1 MPWKE
6 SRAVDQ
12 RLQFLAE
19 YQTKE
24 TTIIDLCRQFGISR
38 PTAYKWIKR
47 YEQLGPE
54 GLSELSRRPKSCS
67 HAILEQIENEVLAVR
82 NRHPTWG
89 PRKIRARLEHLD
101 PGADWPAPSTI
112 GQILN
117 RAGLTK
123 PQRIRRRVTP
133 SAQPFGN
140 ITAPN
145 QGWCIDFKGWFRT
158 GDGQRCDPLTITDAF
173 SRYLIRCQVVNKM
186 DTPHVM
192 AVCDAAMREFGLPD
206 RIRSDNGS
214 PFSGPGLLGLSRLS
228 LKWLRLGIGHER
240 IQPGC
245 PQQNGRH
252 ERMHRTLKDETTQ
265 PPAATRASQQRRF
278 NEFRKLFNNERPH
291 EALEYQTPSQLYVCS
306 ARPYP
311 NHIPEFEYTRE
322 FLVRA
327 INHSGD
333 MSWHQGRVFISRILG
348 GDRVGLLQISDERYR
363 VFYGP
368 LVLGEF
374 DETECLFH
382 PRRAWD
388 T

>member
-47 YEQLGPE
+47 YEELGSE
-54 GLSELSRRPKSCS
+54 GLLELSRRPKSCS
-67 HAILEQIENEVLAVR
+67 HAIPEHIENEVLAVR

-89 PRKIRARLEHLD
+89 PRKIRARLEHLHPD
-101 PGADWPAPSTI
+101 ANWPAPSTI

-133 SAQPFGN
+133 SSQPVGE

-145 QGWCIDFKGWFRT
+145 QVWCIDFKGWFRT

-173 SRYLIRCQVVNKM
+173 SRHLIRCQVVNKM

-192 AVCDAAMREFGLPD
+192 AVCDAAMRELGLPD
-206 RIRSDNGS
+206 RIRNDNGS
-214 PFSGPGLLGLSRLS
+214 PFSGPGLLGLNRLS
-228 LKWLRLGIGHER
+228 QKWLRLGIAHER
-240 IQPGC
+240 IEPGC

-252 ERMHRTLKDETTQ
+252 ERMHRTLKEETTR
-265 PPAATRASQQRRF
+265 PPAA
-278 NEFRKLFNNERPH
+278 H
-291 EALEYQTPSQLYVCS
+291 
-306 ARPYP
+306 
-311 NHIPEFEYTRE
+311 
-322 FLVRA
+322 
-327 INHSGD
+327 
-333 MSWHQGRVFISRILG
+333 
-348 GDRVGLLQISDERYR
+348 VGEPATTVQ
-363 VFYGP
+363 
-368 LVLGEF
+368 
-374 DETECLFH
+374 
-382 PRRAWD
+382 
-388 T
+388 

>member
-47 YEQLGPE
+47 YERLGPE
-54 GLSELSRRPKSCS
+54 GLLELSRRPKSCS
-67 HAILEQIENEVLAVR
+67 HAIPEEIENEVLAVR

-89 PRKIRARLEHLD
+89 PRKIGARLEHLD
-101 PGADWPAPSTI
+101 PDAEWPAPSTI

-123 PQRIRRRVTP
+123 PQRIRRKVTP
-133 SAQPFGN
+133 SIPPFGD

-145 QGWCIDFKGWFRT
+145 QVWCIDFKGWFRT

-252 ERMHRTLKDETTQ
+252 ERMHRTLKAETTQ
-265 PPAATRASQQRRF
+265 PPAATLASQQRRF
-278 NEFRKLFNNERPH
+278 NEFRKQFNNERPH
-291 EALEYQTPSQLYVCS
+291 EALDYQTPSQLYVCS

-311 NHIPEFEYTRE
+311 NHIPEFEYARE

-374 DETECLFH
+374 DEADCSFY
-382 PRRAWD
+382 PWRA
-388 T
+388 